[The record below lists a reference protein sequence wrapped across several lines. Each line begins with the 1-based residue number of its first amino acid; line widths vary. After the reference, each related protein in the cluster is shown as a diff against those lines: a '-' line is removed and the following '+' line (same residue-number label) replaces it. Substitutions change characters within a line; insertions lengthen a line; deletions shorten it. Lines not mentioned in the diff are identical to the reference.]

1 MVNFVNYYMEKRI
14 IGMRIISLISAV
26 LMMTF
31 FSGLALTAQNISD
44 GYGHQEFR
52 DAVRLYDKTMF
63 NRSHSVFD
71 RIAKE
76 SASSDPEGFSV
87 LSQVRAC
94 VSGYETLMDSFILR
108 NPYSIHIPQIR
119 WHHAMNLFSAHDYKT
134 AGEVLGSIDVKSLY
148 KSQRVEYLF
157 CKAYCD
163 LENRDMDSAK
173 ANFAEVEKSS
183 VSDYLA
189 PSRYAL
195 GYINYVQRNFSAA
208 IDWFE
213 KARKDSRFVQMSCYY
228 IMESRFMLGDHRY
241 VTQNGDVMYE
251 AVPDERK
258 PHLARIISE
267 SWLVLGDADN
277 ARRYL
282 ELNTQD
288 GGTKSRTDWFFQ
300 GSVLYAVED
309 YRGAVD
315 AYSMMGEKRDSI
327 GQVANYQM
335 GYSYIQIKNKV
346 AAMSAFK
353 EASALSFDPGISEDA
368 FFNWAK
374 LAFDLNSDTS
384 VFQKYLETYPALE
397 KGDRINSYIAVAA
410 LHERDYESAIS
421 AYDKIDDLDDD
432 MRNNYMK
439 ANFLRAAQLIAN
451 GSYRMAIPCLKVAAY
466 YSEKES
472 RFNQLTRFWL
482 AESYYRNDQ
491 YKEAR
496 EIFTDLYN
504 TSALYGRAESYQIS
518 YNIAYC
524 YFKENDYQSAA
535 KWFGEYLGETS
546 VKYRKDAMERRADC
560 HFIRADYKT
569 ASAAYDQ
576 ILKDYFNI
584 NDIYP
589 YYQAALSY
597 GLDKNQARK
606 IEILSNVLE
615 ASPSAKFYPEAL
627 FELGRTY
634 AVREDDDNAFM
645 CFNRLAQTVKDST
658 FVAQAYIE
666 MGSISRNQS
675 QFNDALGY
683 YKTVVE
689 KMPLSGYAEDA
700 LAAIES
706 IYQTKNEPE
715 EYIAYIET
723 IGKGA
728 TKTADEKED
737 MIFNSAEQIFLS
749 DNHERALVSLQ
760 SYLDKYP
767 GGRHSYKADFYM
779 AESYKALGKFDQA
792 CDSYRKVIEDGEGSF
807 VELSMLNF
815 ANISYRL
822 EKWEDA
828 YGGYSSLFSSA
839 LLENNKFVAMTGMM
853 RSAYR
858 GHDWAKA
865 LDGAEHVLYDT
876 RSDAALKVE
885 AEYVKAK
892 SYLATSRREEAF
904 SLMSR
909 LAEDVSNQYGAES
922 AYLLIQDCYDRGA
935 FEDVETK
942 VYAFADAGS
951 DQVYW
956 LAKSFIV
963 LGDSFAERDEL
974 EQARATFES
983 VRDGYEPSGPDDDVL
998 DNVNLRLNKMES
1010 MISEQN

>member
-1 MVNFVNYYMEKRI
+1 MVKFVNYYLEKRI
-14 IGMRIISLISAV
+14 NRMRIVSFISAA
-26 LMMTF
+26 LLLTF
-31 FSGLALTAQNISD
+31 MSVSDMAAQNIHE
-44 GYGHQEFR
+44 GFGHQEFR
-52 DAVRLYDKTMF
+52 DAFRLYDNAMF
-63 NRSHSVFD
+63 SRTRALFD
-71 RIAKE
+71 RMSE
-76 SASSDPEGFSV
+76 VSASSDPEGLSV
-87 LSQVRAC
+87 LSQVRAET
-94 VSGYETLMDSFILR
+94 SGYETMMELFIAG
-108 NPYSIHIPQIR
+108 NPHSVHVPQIK
-119 WHHAMNLFSAHDYKT
+119 WHHAMNLFDRQDYKA
-134 AGEVLGSIDVKSLY
+134 AGDVLADIDVKRLY
-148 KSQRVEYLF
+148 KGQRVEYLF
-157 CKAYCD
+157 RKAYCD
-163 LENRDMDSAK
+163 LENRDLESAK
-173 ANFAEVEKSS
+173 ANFAEVEKSQ
-183 VSDYLA
+183 VSDYHA

-195 GYINYVQRNFSAA
+195 GYINYVRKDFSSA
-208 IDWFE
+208 IGWFE
-213 KARKDSRFVQMSCYY
+213 KARKDSRFAQMSSYY
-228 IMESRFMLGDHRY
+228 IMESRFMLGDHKY
-241 VTQNGDVMYE
+241 VTENGDAMYE

-282 ELNTQD
+282 ELNTR
-288 GGTKSRTDWFFQ
+288 GGGQPKSRTDWFFQ

-309 YRGAVD
+309 YRGAID

-327 GQVANYQM
+327 GQVANYHM
-335 GYSYIQIKNKV
+335 AYSYIQTKNKV
-346 AAMSAFK
+346 AAMSAFR
-353 EASALSFDPGISEDA
+353 ESSQLSFDENISEDA

-384 VFQKYLETYPALE
+384 VFQDYLERYPDR
-397 KGDRINSYIAVAA
+397 KSGDRINSYIAVAA
-410 LHERDYESAIS
+410 LHERDYESAIN

-439 ANFLRAAQLIAN
+439 ANFLRAGQLISN

-491 YKEAR
+491 YREAR
-496 EIFTDLYN
+496 EIFMDLYN

-524 YFKENDYQSAA
+524 FFKENDYPSAA
-535 KWFGEYLGETS
+535 KWFGEYLGESS

-560 HFIRADYKT
+560 HFIRADYK
-569 ASAAYDQ
+569 AAAAGYDQ
-576 ILKDYFNI
+576 VMKDYFNV

-597 GLDKNQARK
+597 GLDKNPARK

-615 ASPSAKFYPEAL
+615 ASPSSKFYPEAL

-634 AVREDDDNAFM
+634 AVREEDDNAFM
-645 CFNRLAQTVKDST
+645 CFNKLAETVKDST

-666 MGSISRNQS
+666 MGSIARNQS

-689 KMPLSGYAEDA
+689 EMPLSGYAEDA

-706 IYQTKNEPE
+706 IYQTENEPE

-749 DNHERALVSLQ
+749 DNYERALVSLQ

-767 GGRHSYKADFYM
+767 GGRHGYKADFYM
-779 AESYKALGKFDQA
+779 AESYKNLGKFEQA
-792 CDSYRKVIEDGEGSF
+792 CDGYRKVIEGGEGSF
-807 VELSMLNF
+807 VEISMLNF
-815 ANISYRL
+815 SNISYRL

-865 LDGAEHVLYDT
+865 LESAEHVIYDT
-876 RSDAALKVE
+876 RSDDALKTE
-885 AEYVKAK
+885 AEYIKAK

-904 SLMSR
+904 KVMAR
-909 LAEDVSNQYGAES
+909 LAEDVTNPYGAES

-942 VYAFADAGS
+942 VYAFADAES

-963 LGDSFAERDEL
+963 LGDSFAERDEM
-974 EQARATFES
+974 EQAKATFES
-983 VRDGYEPSGPDDDVL
+983 VMDGYEPSGADDDVL
-998 DNVNLRLNKMES
+998 DNVKMRLDKMES
-1010 MISEQN
+1010 VAVQ